1 MEAGR
6 EIGGGGGRGCAVEKG
21 GKMRRRVTMWKG
33 SIIGLR
39 GGRRNERE
47 GWELSGGMRIQ

>member
-33 SIIGLR
+33 SIIGL
-39 GGRRNERE
+39 GG
-47 GWELSGGMRIQ
+47 GGGGMRENGGN